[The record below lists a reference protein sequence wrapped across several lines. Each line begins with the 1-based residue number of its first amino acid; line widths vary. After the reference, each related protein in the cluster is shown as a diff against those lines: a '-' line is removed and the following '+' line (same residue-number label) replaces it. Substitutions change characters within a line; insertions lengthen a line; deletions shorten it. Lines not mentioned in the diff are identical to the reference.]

1 MEVILKEDIK
11 GLGYKNDQ
19 VTVKG
24 GYGRNYL
31 IPKGLALVASE
42 SNRKRIA
49 ENVKQASHKAE
60 KVKQDAESVAQSIGD
75 VVLEISSKAGENGKI
90 FGAVTALQISD
101 ALKSKGFEIDRKR
114 ISFKTPVKTLGD
126 YQAVLDLHREV
137 QHEVAFKVVEG

>member
-42 SNRKRIA
+42 SNKKRIA
-49 ENVKQASHKAE
+49 ENVKQASH
-60 KVKQDAESVAQSIGD
+60 
-75 VVLEISSKAGENGKI
+75 
-90 FGAVTALQISD
+90 
-101 ALKSKGFEIDRKR
+101 
-114 ISFKTPVKTLGD
+114 
-126 YQAVLDLHREV
+126 
-137 QHEVAFKVVEG
+137 

>member
-1 MEVILKEDIK
+1 MEVILKEDLK
-11 GLGYKNDQ
+11 GLGYKNDL
-19 VTVKG
+19 VKVKS

-42 SNRKRIA
+42 SNKKQIA

-60 KVKQDAESVAQSIGD
+60 KIKQDAEAIAEAIGD

-90 FGAVTALQISD
+90 FGAVTPIQISD
-101 ALKSKGFEIDRKR
+101 ALKNKGFEIDRKK
-114 ISFKTPVKTLGD
+114 ISFKSQVKTLGD

-137 QHEVAFKVVEG
+137 QHEVAFKVIEA

>member
-42 SNRKRIA
+42 SNKKRIS
-49 ENVKQASHKAE
+49 ENVKQASHKAA
-60 KVKQDAESVAQSIGD
+60 KIKQDAEALAQSIGE

-90 FGAVTALQISD
+90 FGAVTALQISE
-101 ALKSKGFEIDRKR
+101 ALKIKGIEVDRKK
-114 ISFKTPVKTLGD
+114 ITFKTPVKTLGD
-126 YQAVLDLHREV
+126 YQAVIDLHREV
-137 QHEVAFKVVEG
+137 QHEVSFKVVPA

>member
-42 SNRKRIA
+42 SNKKRIS
-49 ENVKQASHKAE
+49 ENVKQASHKAA
-60 KVKQDAESVAQSIGD
+60 KIKQDAEALAQSIGE

-90 FGAVTALQISD
+90 FGAVTALQISE
-101 ALKSKGFEIDRKR
+101 ALKIKGIEVDRKK
-114 ISFKTPVKTLGD
+114 ITFKTPVKTLGD
-126 YQAVLDLHREV
+126 YQAVIDLHREV
-137 QHEVAFKVVEG
+137 QYEVSFKVVQA

>member
-1 MEVILKEDIK
+1 MEVILKDDIK
-11 GLGYKNDQ
+11 GLGYKNDL

-60 KVKQDAESVAQSIGD
+60 KIKQDAETLAQSISE

-90 FGAVTALQISD
+90 FGAVTALQISE
-101 ALKSKGFEIDRKR
+101 ALKSKGFEVDRKK
-114 ISFKTPVKTLGD
+114 ITFKPPVKTLGN
-126 YQAVLDLHREV
+126 YQAVVDLHREV
-137 QHEVAFKVVEG
+137 QPEVSFKVVEA

>member
-42 SNRKRIA
+42 SNKKRIS
-49 ENVKQASHKAE
+49 ENVKQASHKAA
-60 KVKQDAESVAQSIGD
+60 KIKQDAEALAQSIGE

-90 FGAVTALQISD
+90 FGAVTALQISE
-101 ALKSKGFEIDRKR
+101 ALKIKGIEVDRKK
-114 ISFKTPVKTLGD
+114 ITFKTPVKTLGD
-126 YQAVLDLHREV
+126 YQAVINLHREV
-137 QHEVAFKVVEG
+137 QHEVSFKVVQA